1 MLITMGD
8 IHILGGI
15 PSIMIGKA
23 INILIGGIP
32 SILVRETLSIP
43 MGEIASIL
51 DKRPTNLSGC
61 RFAPIC
67 QVK

>member
-23 INILIGGIP
+23 INILIGEIP
-32 SILVRETLSIP
+32 SIMVRETLSIP

-51 DKRPTNLSGC
+51 NKRPTNLLDC
-61 RFAPIC
+61 HFAPIC